1 MKSTILSHAVK
12 AAISSAALIATAS
25 AAPIVIETTTDAP
38 TVAEQRIVEII
49 SNVSAESTDGRTILL
64 AQASDV
70 PLPPLPPLPPGVPGT
85 PGKRVEHLEKLRM
98 LGPNDIDV
106 TISSALSD
114 AFAGI
119 HAGMP
124 GRPVKN
130 APYSAEVINERIQ
143 TLPDG
148 NQIVKRTS
156 QMSYRDS
163 AGRTRIESRDANGA
177 LKSISIHDA
186 VEKTRFV
193 LNPATKSA
201 VKIGTDPNLQ
211 KRVEELR
218 EKAKAAM
225 KDGKATIIERSP
237 GEEVVITRV
246 ESANASGNKELN
258 EQVRVNVIRA
268 SGDTRVS
275 RQPSGEIRID
285 SSSMSSSPSV
295 NVSFDGRDLAQLAPL
310 STSFADRTWSSKAT
324 TRDLGTKEFDGVR
337 AEGKLRSYTIPAGE
351 IGNKNP
357 ITVSN
362 ETWTSPD
369 LQMTVYAKHSDPRS
383 GDTIYRLVNVKR
395 TEQPLSLFAAPDG
408 YTVSDGKSFSFKS
421 K

>member
-1 MKSTILSHAVK
+1 MNSSILRTAVRAAVST
-12 AAISSAALIATAS
+12 AAMVGTAS
-25 AAPIVIETTTDAP
+25 ATPMVISIATDGPATTERR
-38 TVAEQRIVEII
+38 VVEIVT
-49 SNVSAESTDGRTILL
+49 NAAAESIDGRTIVL

-70 PLPPLPPLPPGVPGT
+70 PLPPLPPSPPLP

-119 HAGMP
+119 HSGMS

-148 NQIVKRTS
+148 NQIVRRTS

-177 LKSISIHDA
+177 LKSISIQDA
-186 VEKTRFV
+186 VEKTRFIV
-193 LNPATKSA
+193 NPAAKSA
-201 VKIGTDPNLQ
+201 IRIGTDPNLQ

-225 KDGKATIIERSP
+225 KDGKATVIERSP
-237 GEEVVITRV
+237 GEEVVITRT
-246 ESANASGNKELN
+246 ESADGSGNKELN
-258 EQVRVNVIRA
+258 EQVRVNVIRS
-268 SGDTRVS
+268 SGNAKVT
-275 RQPSGEIRID
+275 RQPSREIRID
-285 SSSMSSSPSV
+285 SSSPSHSPSASF
-295 NVSFDGRDLAQLAPL
+295 SFDGRDLAQLSPL
-310 STSFADRTWSSKAT
+310 STSFADHTWSSKAT
-324 TRDLGTKEFDGVR
+324 TKDLGTKDFDGVR
-337 AEGKLRSYTIPAGE
+337 ADGKLRAYTIPAGE
-351 IGNKNP
+351 IGNKNA

-383 GDTIYRLVNVKR
+383 GDTIYRLANVKR
-395 TEQPLSLFAAPDG
+395 TEQPLNLFTTPDG